1 MALLMPPAQNT
12 VMPSSVLTRSTSLHA
27 LPALSERDDLGGA
40 ILPVIETLLQAVASV
55 DKITRAHIETAL
67 FQLAVSYKSP
77 LVLQTLSQS
86 LLNDNQVIAGT
97 SAMALIR
104 VGGAAKPFVEALPEH
119 WSTSFVLQE
128 LP

>member
-1 MALLMPPAQNT
+1 MQ
-12 VMPSSVLTRSTSLHA
+12 SSVLTRSPSSLHA
-27 LPALSERDDLGGA
+27 LPALSERDNLGDA

-55 DKITRAHIETAL
+55 DKTTRAHIETAL
-67 FQLAVSYKSP
+67 FQLALTYKSP
-77 LVLQTLSQS
+77 VVLQKLAQS

-104 VGGAAKPFVEALPEH
+104 VGAAAKPFVQALPAH
-119 WSTSFVLQE
+119 WATAFVLQE